1 MLLSLSLSMQMRKW
15 RKCHRKLVSEERKV
29 TERVPTKNLLEE
41 IWEVTC
47 SIAVQQYMILL
58 GYMERLAALAESTQK
73 YTTC

>member
-1 MLLSLSLSMQMRKW
+1 M
-15 RKCHRKLVSEERKV
+15 SEERKV